1 MIRQLALALGV
12 IVTMVVALLIA
23 QPLPQAPVFRAGTDY
38 VRVDVVVTDKSD
50 RSITDLAKQDFTIE
64 EGGRPQKIEDFQ
76 FVSVPLQHRPLDR
89 ASMAASPDVATNTP
103 ASPLSRLFVMAIDDL
118 HILEQDVSSVK
129 RIMVE
134 FIRALSPDDEAA
146 IIFVSHSNLGQNF
159 TSDARLLMR
168 TVDHVSDAL
177 GFGLDALGRSTGSN
191 VVYNDVKYICACAR
205 SADLAIRNITA
216 SLAGSAHPRRA
227 IVYVTDGSIV
237 GTPAKLCDFDE
248 QLALYEEARRAD
260 VPIYTIDP
268 RGQVLPDEAVRGGIS
283 AVGNIDGT
291 VGELQ
296 RAHIVE
302 NIRHQQDRLVADAIN
317 TGGRAFTNQSDLTR
331 AVDEI
336 VSENGSYYLLGY
348 YPMPFAADGKFH
360 DFSVTV
366 NRPAARVRA
375 RQGYVASKAA
385 PGNSDPGTVLDTAMN
400 AGVNVSGIALRAFA
414 APISP
419 TAKGMTT
426 IVTVEV
432 TYPAR
437 PGDALDVDDEL
448 QLKLVALDPDAKIR
462 ASSSKVLRFK
472 ARMQTGRP
480 TTFLIDDAVDLPA
493 QPLTLRVAVA
503 SRALRKAGSIQMP
516 VDLPKPSTDK
526 LQLSGVVLGVDSSP
540 ADATMDSGAIA
551 ALVPFQPTTRRI
563 FAIGE
568 TLRVFARAFF
578 GMKERTVTASVDVP
592 GTPLQATIV
601 TLGASPAARGRQQAT
616 LDTTLPL
623 VGLAPGR
630 YSLRVEV
637 RSANEQSVNKVVAFE
652 VR

>member
-1 MIRQLALALGV
+1 VIRQLALALGV

-248 QLALYEEARRAD
+248 QLALYEEA
-260 VPIYTIDP
+260 
-268 RGQVLPDEAVRGGIS
+268 G
-283 AVGNIDGT
+283 
-291 VGELQ
+291 
-296 RAHIVE
+296 
-302 NIRHQQDRLVADAIN
+302 
-317 TGGRAFTNQSDLTR
+317 
-331 AVDEI
+331 
-336 VSENGSYYLLGY
+336 
-348 YPMPFAADGKFH
+348 
-360 DFSVTV
+360 
-366 NRPAARVRA
+366 PA
-375 RQGYVASKAA
+375 
-385 PGNSDPGTVLDTAMN
+385 
-400 AGVNVSGIALRAFA
+400 
-414 APISP
+414 
-419 TAKGMTT
+419 
-426 IVTVEV
+426 
-432 TYPAR
+432 
-437 PGDALDVDDEL
+437 
-448 QLKLVALDPDAKIR
+448 
-462 ASSSKVLRFK
+462 
-472 ARMQTGRP
+472 
-480 TTFLIDDAVDLPA
+480 
-493 QPLTLRVAVA
+493 
-503 SRALRKAGSIQMP
+503 
-516 VDLPKPSTDK
+516 
-526 LQLSGVVLGVDSSP
+526 
-540 ADATMDSGAIA
+540 
-551 ALVPFQPTTRRI
+551 
-563 FAIGE
+563 
-568 TLRVFARAFF
+568 
-578 GMKERTVTASVDVP
+578 
-592 GTPLQATIV
+592 
-601 TLGASPAARGRQQAT
+601 
-616 LDTTLPL
+616 
-623 VGLAPGR
+623 
-630 YSLRVEV
+630 
-637 RSANEQSVNKVVAFE
+637 
-652 VR
+652 